1 MTVCVAWVHGL
12 EVAHS
17 WHSSMMGLLTHHGQP
32 DTAPITTWLAT
43 KYSSGGLV
51 EARNGTVKQF
61 LDTDCEWLLWVDT
74 DMGFAPE
81 ALAELLEVADPEHL
95 PVVGGLCFMQREV
108 EPDGMG
114 GWRIQPR
121 PVLFTWHVGDDFT
134 GFDLVADYPR
144 DAVVQ
149 VAGTGSAF
157 IVIHRSALEKV
168 ADKYGAGHW
177 YSQVQN
183 PTTGQ
188 VLSEDLSFCTRLAG
202 AGIPLA
208 VHTGVRI
215 SHLKQVW
222 IDEAFADRIA
232 PLTEE

>member
-1 MTVCVAWVHGL
+1 MTVCVAYVHSL

-17 WHSSMMGLLTHHGQP
+17 WHSSLMATFVHHLGDGQ
-32 DTAPITTWLAT
+32 ARLGTWLAT

-51 EARNGTVKQF
+51 EARNQTVAQF
-61 LDTDCEWLLWVDT
+61 LTTDDVWLWWTDT
-74 DMGFAPE
+74 DMGWPPS
-81 ALAELLEVADPEHL
+81 ALGDLLAVADPDTA
-95 PVVGGLCFMQREV
+95 PAVGGLCFMQREV
-108 EPDGMG
+108 EPDGCG
-114 GWRIQPR
+114 GWRVQPR

-134 GFDLVADYPR
+134 GFDLVTDYPR
-144 DAVVQ
+144 DTLLR

-157 IVIHRSALEKV
+157 LVIHRTAFERI
-168 ADKYGAGHW
+168 ADRYGPHW

-188 VLSEDLSFCTRLAG
+188 VLSEDLSFCTRLA
-202 AGIPLA
+202 AVGIPLH

-222 IDEAFADRIA
+222 IDESFADRVT
-232 PLTEE
+232 PL

>member
-1 MTVCVAWVHGL
+1 MTVCVAYVHGL

-17 WHSSMMGLLTHHGQP
+17 WHHSMMGLLTHHSQADKP
-32 DTAPITTWLAT
+32 AIAAWMAT

-51 EARNGTVKQF
+51 EARNNTAAQF
-61 LDTDCEWLLWVDT
+61 LATDCDWLLWVDT
-74 DMGFAPE
+74 DMGFTPE
-81 ALAELLEVADPEHL
+81 ALEQLLEVADPEHL

-121 PVLFTWHVGDDFT
+121 PVLFTWRVSDEFT
-134 GFDLVADYPR
+134 GFDLITDYPR
-144 DAVVQ
+144 DTVVQ

-157 IVIHRSALEKV
+157 ILIHRSALERI
-168 ADKYGAGHW
+168 ADKYGANW
-177 YSQVQN
+177 YSQVTN

-222 IDEAFADRIA
+222 IDESFADRI
-232 PLTEE
+232 TTIEE

>member
-1 MTVCVAWVHGL
+1 MTVCVAYVHGL

-17 WHSSMMGLLTHHGQP
+17 WHHSMMGLLTHHSQDGQ
-32 DTAPITTWLAT
+32 TPITAWMAT

-51 EARNGTVKQF
+51 EARNNTAAQF
-61 LDTDCEWLLWVDT
+61 LDTDCDWLLWVDT

-81 ALAELLEVADPEHL
+81 ALTQLLEVAGPDHL

-121 PVLFTWHVGDDFT
+121 PVLFTWHVGDTFT
-134 GFDLVADYPR
+134 GFDLITDYPR
-144 DAVVQ
+144 DTVVQ

-157 IVIHRSALEKV
+157 ILIHRSALETV

-222 IDEAFADRIA
+222 IDEAFADRVT
-232 PLTEE
+232 PLDS

>member
-1 MTVCVAWVHGL
+1 MICVGYVHSQ

-17 WHSSMMGLLTHHGQP
+17 WHHSMMGLLTHHSQP
-32 DTAPITTWLAT
+32 GTAEITGWLAT

-51 EARNGTVKQF
+51 EARNNTAAQF
-61 LDTDCEWLLWVDT
+61 LQTDADWLLWVDT

-81 ALAELLEVADPEHL
+81 ALTQLLDVAHPTDL

-114 GWRIQPR
+114 GWRVQPR

-134 GFDLVADYPR
+134 GFDLVTDYPR

-157 IVIHRSALEKV
+157 ILIHRSALERV
-168 ADKYGAGHW
+168 AAKYGATW
-177 YSQVQN
+177 YCQVTN

-222 IDEAFADRIA
+222 IDEHFADRVA
-232 PLTEE
+232 PLD

>member
-1 MTVCVAWVHGL
+1 MICVAYVHGI

-17 WHSSMMGLLTHHGQP
+17 WHKSMMGLLVHHGQP
-32 DTAPITTWLAT
+32 DQAPITEWMST
-43 KYSSGGLV
+43 KYSSGGLT
-51 EARNGTVKQF
+51 EARNNTARHF
-61 LDTDCEWLLWVDT
+61 LTTEAEYLLWVDT

-81 ALAELLEVADPEHL
+81 ALSQLLEVAHPTDL

-108 EPDGMG
+108 EADGMG
-114 GWRIQPR
+114 GWRVEPR
-121 PVLFTWHVGDDFT
+121 PVLFTWTVNDTFT
-134 GFDLVADYPR
+134 GFDLITDYPR

-157 IVIHRSALEKV
+157 ILIHRSVFERI
-168 ADKYGAGHW
+168 ADRYGEHW

-188 VLSEDLSFCTRLAG
+188 VLSEDLSFCTRLA
-202 AGIPLA
+202 ACGIPLA

-222 IDEAFADRIA
+222 IDEAFADRVA
-232 PLTEE
+232 SLDS

>member
-1 MTVCVAWVHGL
+1 MICVAYVHSQ

-17 WHSSMMGLLTHHGQP
+17 WHKSMMGLLVHHGQP
-32 DTAPITTWLAT
+32 DQAPITEWMST

-51 EARNGTVKQF
+51 EARNNTARHF
-61 LDTDCEWLLWVDT
+61 LATKAEWLLVVDT
-74 DMGFAPE
+74 DMGFAPD
-81 ALAELLEVADPEHL
+81 ALEQLLTVAHPTDL

-114 GWRIQPR
+114 GWRVQPR

-134 GFDLVADYPR
+134 GFELITDYPR

-157 IVIHRSALEKV
+157 MLIHRSALQRV
-168 ADKYGAGHW
+168 ADKYGEHW
-177 YSQVQN
+177 YSQVVN

-208 VHTGVRI
+208 VHTGVRTT
-215 SHLKQVW
+215 HLKQVW
-222 IDEAFADRIA
+222 IDEQFADRVA
-232 PLTEE
+232 VLTTEE